1 MSHHHLNREPRRMKQ
16 SNESTAEILDD
27 TLGLEGAARMM
38 RLGLEAMKEL
48 VDKGEVPAVRLN
60 QKHTVMLREDLID
73 FLRSEGRRQ
82 AAERKKSAVGNR
94 AAANAPASGPTRRA
108 SKSRRTKLPDLRA
121 YEQADHQS

>member
-1 MSHHHLNREPRRMKQ
+1 MNHHYQRRELRRMKQ
-16 SNESTAEILDD
+16 SNEGPVNGLDD

-82 AAERKKSAVGNR
+82 AAERKKSAIGTR
-94 AAANAPASGPTRRA
+94 PAANTPESEPTRRA

>member
-1 MSHHHLNREPRRMKQ
+1 MSAKRQQAMDD
-16 SNESTAEILDD
+16 LDD
-27 TLGLEGAARMM
+27 TLGLEGAARML
-38 RLGLEAMKEL
+38 RLGLEAMKDL

-82 AAERKKSAVGNR
+82 AAERKKSMIGNR
-94 AAANAPASGPTRRA
+94 PAANTPESGQTRRA

>member
-1 MSHHHLNREPRRMKQ
+1 MLEKQRRFLETEP
-16 SNESTAEILDD
+16 DD
-27 TLGLEGAARMM
+27 TLGLEGAARML

-60 QKHTVMLREDLID
+60 QKHTVMLREDLIA

-82 AAERKKSAVGNR
+82 AAERKKSTIGSR
-94 AAANAPASGPTRRA
+94 PAANAPSPASPNRKTKARRI
-108 SKSRRTKLPDLRA
+108 TPPDLRA

>member
-1 MSHHHLNREPRRMKQ
+1 MPRLTRLGVIRMVDRHQKHQ
-16 SNESTAEILDD
+16 IDADD
-27 TLGLEGAARMM
+27 ATLGLEGAARMM
-38 RLGLEAMKEL
+38 RLGLEAMKDL
-48 VDKGEVPAVRLN
+48 VEKGEVPAVRFN

-82 AAERKKSAVGNR
+82 AAERKKSAVGKR
-94 AAANAPASGPTRRA
+94 AAANAPTAGPTRRT

>member
-1 MSHHHLNREPRRMKQ
+1 MSARRQKAG
-16 SNESTAEILDD
+16 EEADD
-27 TLGLEGAARMM
+27 TLGLEGAARML
-38 RLGLEAMKEL
+38 RLGLEAMKDL

-82 AAERKKSAVGNR
+82 AAERKKSAIGAR
-94 AAANAPASGPTRRA
+94 PAANTPGSVPTKRA

>member
-1 MSHHHLNREPRRMKQ
+1 VKPSGEDH
-16 SNESTAEILDD
+16 SESLDE

-82 AAERKKSAVGNR
+82 AAERKKSAIGNHR
-94 AAANAPASGPTRRA
+94 TANASMTTTPKRQSKARRI
-108 SKSRRTKLPDLRA
+108 TPPDLRA

>member
-1 MSHHHLNREPRRMKQ
+1 MVDPARKQ
-16 SNESTAEILDD
+16 LSDGPDD
-27 TLGLEGAARMM
+27 TLGLEGAARML
-38 RLGLEAMKEL
+38 RLGLEAMKDL

-73 FLRSEGRRQ
+73 FLRLEGRRQ
-82 AAERKKSAVGNR
+82 AAERKKSAIGTQ
-94 AAANAPASGPTRRA
+94 AAANSPTLGPTRRA

>member
-1 MSHHHLNREPRRMKQ
+1 MADQQRKAPPINVE
-16 SNESTAEILDD
+16 D
-27 TLGLEGAARMM
+27 TLGLEGAARML

-82 AAERKKSAVGNR
+82 AAERKKSAIGNR
-94 AAANAPASGPTRRA
+94 PAANASASGQARRV

>member
-1 MSHHHLNREPRRMKQ
+1 MSARRQKAG
-16 SNESTAEILDD
+16 EEADD
-27 TLGLEGAARMM
+27 TLGLEGAARML
-38 RLGLEAMKEL
+38 RLGLEAMKDL

-82 AAERKKSAVGNR
+82 AAERKKSAVGPR
-94 AAANAPASGPTRRA
+94 PAANTPESVPIKTA

>member
-1 MSHHHLNREPRRMKQ
+1 MADQQRKAPPINVE
-16 SNESTAEILDD
+16 D
-27 TLGLEGAARMM
+27 TLGLEGAARML

-60 QKHTVMLREDLID
+60 QKHTVMLREDLIE

-82 AAERKKSAVGNR
+82 AAERKKSAIGNR
-94 AAANAPASGPTRRA
+94 PAANASASGQARRV

>member
-1 MSHHHLNREPRRMKQ
+1 MNHQYQRREPRRMKQ
-16 SNESTAEILDD
+16 ANEGQVESLDD

-82 AAERKKSAVGNR
+82 AAERKKSAIGTR
-94 AAANAPASGPTRRA
+94 LAANTPESVPTRRA

>member
-1 MSHHHLNREPRRMKQ
+1 MSAKRQQAMED
-16 SNESTAEILDD
+16 LDD
-27 TLGLEGAARMM
+27 TLGLEGAARMR
-38 RLGLEAMKEL
+38 RLGLEAMKDL

-82 AAERKKSAVGNR
+82 AAERKKSAIGTR
-94 AAANAPASGPTRRA
+94 PAANTPESVPTRRA

>member
-1 MSHHHLNREPRRMKQ
+1 MSARRQPKV
-16 SNESTAEILDD
+16 EDVGE
-27 TLGLEGAARMM
+27 TLSLEDAAGIM

-82 AAERKKSAVGNR
+82 AAERKKSTIGTR
-94 AAANAPASGPTRRA
+94 PAANTPESEPTRRA

>member
-1 MSHHHLNREPRRMKQ
+1 MKHSRQ
-16 SNESTAEILDD
+16 IPTEDLYD

-38 RLGLEAMKEL
+38 RLGLEAMKDL

-82 AAERKKSAVGNR
+82 AAERKRSTIGAR
-94 AAANAPASGPTRRA
+94 PASNAPDAGSTRRK

-121 YEQADHQS
+121 YEQADQQRSQG

>member
-1 MSHHHLNREPRRMKQ
+1 MNHHHMHRESRRVKQ
-16 SNESTAEILDD
+16 SSDGHTESLDE

-94 AAANAPASGPTRRA
+94 PAANTSVVTTPKRKGKARRI
-108 SKSRRTKLPDLRA
+108 TPPDLRA

>member
-1 MSHHHLNREPRRMKQ
+1 MSAKRQQVMED
-16 SNESTAEILDD
+16 LDD
-27 TLGLEGAARMM
+27 TMGLEGAARML
-38 RLGLEAMKEL
+38 RLGLEAMKDL

-82 AAERKKSAVGNR
+82 AAERKKSAVGTQR
-94 AAANAPASGPTRRA
+94 AANTPESLPTRRS

-121 YEQADHQS
+121 YEQADHHS

>member
-1 MSHHHLNREPRRMKQ
+1 MSAKRQQAMDD
-16 SNESTAEILDD
+16 LDD
-27 TLGLEGAARMM
+27 TLGLEGAARML
-38 RLGLEAMKEL
+38 RLGLEAMKDL

-82 AAERKKSAVGNR
+82 AAERKKSAIGSL
-94 AAANAPASGPTRRA
+94 PASNSPAPGATRRA

>member
-1 MSHHHLNREPRRMKQ
+1 MNHQSQQREPRRMKQ
-16 SNESTAEILDD
+16 SNEGQVESLEE

-82 AAERKKSAVGNR
+82 AAERKKSATGNR
-94 AAANAPASGPTRRA
+94 PAANAEAASAPRRKGKA
-108 SKSRRTKLPDLRA
+108 RRITPPDLRA
-121 YEQADHQS
+121 YEQADQRS

>member
-1 MSHHHLNREPRRMKQ
+1 MSAKRQQVM
-16 SNESTAEILDD
+16 DD
-27 TLGLEGAARMM
+27 IHDTMGLEGAARML
-38 RLGLEAMKEL
+38 RLGLEAMKDL

-82 AAERKKSAVGNR
+82 AAERKKSAIGIQP
-94 AAANAPASGPTRRA
+94 AANSPAPGPTRRA
-108 SKSRRTKLPDLRA
+108 SKSRRTRLPDLRA

>member
-1 MSHHHLNREPRRMKQ
+1 MSAKRQ
-16 SNESTAEILDD
+16 QVVDDIDD
-27 TLGLEGAARMM
+27 TMGLEGAARML
-38 RLGLEAMKEL
+38 RLGLEAMKDL

-82 AAERKKSAVGNR
+82 AAERKKSAIGTQP
-94 AAANAPASGPTRRA
+94 AANSPAPGSTRRA

-121 YEQADHQS
+121 YEQADQQRSQR